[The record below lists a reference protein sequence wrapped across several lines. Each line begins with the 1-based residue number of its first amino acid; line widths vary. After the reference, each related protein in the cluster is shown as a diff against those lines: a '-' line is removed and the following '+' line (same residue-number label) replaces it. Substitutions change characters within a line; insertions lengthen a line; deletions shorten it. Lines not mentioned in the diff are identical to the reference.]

1 MSRQITESDILRFK
15 GKLLEEEKS
24 KSTIQKYMRDMKAFR
39 KFAGKKEVTKDMV
52 IQYKQYL
59 KENYKT
65 ASVNSMLAAVNRFLK
80 EMEWYDCVVK
90 VLKVQRQAF
99 RSRERELTRE
109 EYFRLLETA
118 RAKNNMRLYLL
129 MQTICST
136 GIRVS
141 ELPFITLEAARS
153 GRASVSLKGKTR
165 TVLLPRELCRKL
177 KSYAREKDI
186 QKGSIFITRNGI
198 PLDRSNILH
207 DMKALCKE
215 AEVDRSKVFPH
226 NLRHLFACMFYK
238 AERDLSRLA
247 DILGHSNVNTTRIYT
262 CVSSEEQ
269 IRKIE
274 KLGLLA
280 REKKKTA

>member
-1 MSRQITESDILRFK
+1 MSRQITESDILQFK
-15 GKLLEEEKS
+15 RKLLEEEKS

-165 TVLLPRELCRKL
+165 TVLLPKELCRKL

>member
-1 MSRQITESDILRFK
+1 MSRQITESDILQFK
-15 GKLLEEEKS
+15 RKLLEEEKS

-39 KFAGKKEVTKDMV
+39 TFAGKKEVTKEMV

-165 TVLLPRELCRKL
+165 TVLLPKELCRKL

>member
-1 MSRQITESDILRFK
+1 MSRQITESDILQFK

-39 KFAGKKEVTKDMV
+39 KFAGKQEVTKDMV